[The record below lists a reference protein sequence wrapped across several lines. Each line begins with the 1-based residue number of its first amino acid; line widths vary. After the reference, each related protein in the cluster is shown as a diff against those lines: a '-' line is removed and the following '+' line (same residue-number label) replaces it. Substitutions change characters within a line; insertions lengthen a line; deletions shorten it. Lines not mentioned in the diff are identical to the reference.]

1 MLKHATRRALF
12 LAAFLTL
19 TAAAVSCGDADGAN
33 NTVTTTDAVDAS
45 AVTEAVTEDP
55 RIPSSLPTD
64 LDLGGETINVWYF
77 TKNSDAAERFLD
89 LVGDPEGDIVE
100 EALYERNMAVEEQ
113 LNMTFNYVDTG
124 VASGDVGTEIRK
136 VLMAGD
142 TTYDLYN
149 VIQWN
154 SSKLALE
161 HCFLNLADQKYLDL
175 DQPWWS
181 QAYIQNMSIGSESN
195 IYFVTGDVSLDMIR
209 CIGSMYFNKNLFIN
223 LYDSSDVLYQ
233 QVLDGKWTFDSLLA
247 YAQEGYQDLNGDSKI
262 NDGDQFGLITNSFN
276 NIDNFGFGMGSV
288 FSRRDADNMPEI
300 TVSDPHN
307 VSIYEKIYHMVAEA
321 PGVLMNKDG
330 DNPTLHNVETFSE
343 GYALFLP
350 GFLYTSENLRAMKDD
365 YGIIPFPKYDE
376 TQEEYYSSVHDIATL
391 MCLPT
396 TCTKVESVCAVLEA
410 LAYYSYYEVTPVY
423 YETALK
429 TKYTRDD
436 LSSQIIDIIHDTSMT
451 DLAYVYQQ
459 SLNSAGM
466 IMRELAANKTKD
478 YASYYAKREKATLKA
493 LEKFITNFE
502 ETIE

>member
-1 MLKHATRRALF
+1 MKHFNLRVFLMASL
-12 LAAFLTL
+12 LAAGTVLS
-19 TAAAVSCGDADGAN
+19 ACGDAAD
-33 NTVTTTDAVDAS
+33 VKQPETTAPDAS
-45 AVTEAVTEDP
+45 APVEEVTEDD
-55 RIPSSLPTD
+55 RIPSTLPKD

-100 EALYERNMAVEEQ
+100 ESLYQRNMAVEEQ

-124 VASGDVGTEIRK
+124 VASGDVGPTIRK

-161 HCFLNLADQKYLDL
+161 HCFLNLADQELLAL

-181 QAYIQNMSIGSESN
+181 QSYIENMSIGSKSN

-209 CIGSMYFNKNLFIN
+209 CIGSMYFNKNLFAN
-223 LYDSSDVLYQ
+223 LYDSAEYLYQ
-233 QVLDGKWTFDSLLA
+233 EVLDGKWTFDKMLE
-247 YAQEGYQDLNGDSKI
+247 YAEEGYQDINGNSQIDE
-262 NDGDQFGLITNSFN
+262 GDRYGLITNSFN
-276 NIDNFGFGMGSV
+276 NMDNFGFGMGSV
-288 FSRRDADNMPEI
+288 FSRRDKDNMPYLTIGEE
-300 TVSDPHN
+300 HN
-307 VSIYEKIYHMVAEA
+307 VAIYEKIYHMIAEA
-321 PGVLMNKDG
+321 PGVLMNKVEP
-330 DNPTLHNVETFSE
+330 NPTLQNVETFSE
-343 GYALFLP
+343 GKALFLP
-350 GFLYTSENLRAMKDD
+350 GFLYTSENLRDMEDD
-365 YGIIPFPKYDE
+365 YGIIPFPKFDE
-376 TQEEYYSSVHDIATL
+376 SQEEYLSSVHDIATL

-396 TCTKVESVCAVLEA
+396 TCTKVEAVCAVLEA
-410 LAYYSYYEVTPVY
+410 MAYYSYYEVTPIY

-436 LSSQIIDIIHDTSMT
+436 LSSKIVDIIHDSAMT
-451 DLAYVYQQ
+451 DLAYVYQE
-459 SLNSAGM
+459 SLAGAGM
-466 IMRELAANKTKD
+466 IMRTLAADKKKD
-478 YASYYAKREKATLKA
+478 YASYVAKREKTNAKA